1 MWSVLLPVTIA
12 TCGMLENL
20 CKNLIVDL
28 TRFELV
34 FASFCISSDHF
45 KEGAWKNVSHRLKIL
60 KKIKGNGQTE
70 IRGMDASKLFQ

>member
-12 TCGMLENL
+12 TSGMLENL
-20 CKNLIVDL
+20 CENLIVDL
-28 TRFELV
+28 TGFELV
-34 FASFCISSDHF
+34 FASFCISSDRL
-45 KEGAWKNVSHRLKIL
+45 KEGAWKNVSHSLKIL